1 MRFPLLT
8 ALLFL
13 ASSFV
18 SAGPTGAGKPGSAAA
33 SQTKNS
39 QATVYI
45 YRDKHFAGGALAPS
59 VFCDDFELAR
69 MTNGRFLV
77 AKFAAGKHLFRSN
90 DNQEGV
96 DLDLKGGQ
104 DYYIRMEVGPS
115 TMKGRL
121 VLVAPEEGGYGIKK
135 LKPLDADNIKDSD
148 HVIDAS
154 LDTK

>member
-1 MRFPLLT
+1 MRFPALT
-8 ALLFL
+8 ALLLL

-18 SAGPTGAGKPGSAAA
+18 SARTAASATPGSATA

>member
-1 MRFPLLT
+1 MRFPALT
-8 ALLFL
+8 ALLLL

-18 SAGPTGAGKPGSAAA
+18 SARTAASATPGSATA

-45 YRDKHFAGGALAPS
+45 YRGKHFVGGAFAPS

-90 DNQEGV
+90 DNQEGI

-115 TMKGRL
+115 SMKGRL
-121 VLVAPEEGGYGIKK
+121 VLVASEEAGDEIKK
-135 LKPLDADNIKDSD
+135 LKPLDAANVKDSD

-154 LDTK
+154 LGTK